1 MYHVI
6 TDIFSGLRGGI
17 KNPDSQWNKGPL
29 PTIAGGPAGS
39 NGDPDGQINATSSLL
54 QNITPYAYAQSAR
67 MGSDK
72 NYQQIPHRI
81 QKIIPELWVPSPDG
95 VSNKLPIS
103 HSVDQGDISWA
114 VNLDYNDRHYLLAK
128 GKNVH
133 NKHNAALNSMTP
145 YCNFSTVNYLL
156 AGLQNFWT
164 NTFMTYQDEPDTL
177 YATMMNNAPR
187 APKNDWADLT
197 KALKI
202 DIHPTI
208 CFERLKMFDTA
219 HNQEGDDIV
228 KEAYKNWLGQQCSMG
243 WKNQIL
249 AATKLMFIPFGIC
262 AGSEDQGGQHE
273 KSLAPVIAAV
283 NFVITMTI
291 DGQNRDLV
299 NYWRAHNM
307 ANGDELTFRLD
318 WNTNVKDYVMNH
330 YYKGETSAS
339 FPNKVGHNN
348 DILNIRIVE
357 AYEDAAE
364 NSDEKTFLRP
374 WQGKSYGCWQL
385 QPFKS
390 QFVLNDEDKFVK
402 KYMEYDFRTD
412 GVWRIGQMMHHRASS
427 IGENSYH
434 RALNYNDDTQ
444 FLTGALL
451 QITFAPVWQQYQSY
465 YRSNAAAPAI
475 NAAADNAGDPE
486 DGDDGAGIGPNPVRE
501 PQNAPLEAKVGE
513 KRAVDGKGLLG
524 GKKSTQGAK
533 QAPIVEKG
541 LLDSLSENVSLSSKN
556 PVPSSEN
563 PFPSSEK
570 TPSSTST
577 KQNAVDTLT
586 KKIKSA
592 KTKQQTP
599 IESISEN

>member
-1 MYHVI
+1 MYLVI

-81 QKIIPELWVPSPDG
+81 QKIIPELWVPAPDG
-95 VSNKLPIS
+95 MSNKLPIS

-114 VNLDYNDRHYLLAK
+114 INLDYNDRHYLLAK

-164 NTFMTYQDEPDTL
+164 NTLMTNIGDPEHI
-177 YATMMNNAPR
+177 YAVMGNTAQGP
-187 APKNDWADLT
+187 AVKNDWADLT

-208 CFERLKMFDTA
+208 CFDRLKKFPR
-219 HNQEGDDIV
+219 NGDYA
-228 KEAYKNWLGQQCSMG
+228 AYEEWLKVQCSMG
-243 WKNQIL
+243 WRNQIL
-249 AATKLMFIPFGIC
+249 AATKLMFLPFGIC

-299 NYWRAHNM
+299 NYWRALNM

-318 WNTNVKDYVMNH
+318 WNTNAKDYVMNH

-348 DILNIRIVE
+348 SLVSNRILEVYDGAN
-357 AYEDAAE
+357 D
-364 NSDEKTFLRP
+364 DEKTFLTP
-374 WQGKSYGCWQL
+374 WRNNCCGCWQL
-385 QPFKS
+385 QPFKT
-390 QFVLNDEDKFVK
+390 QFLLNDEDKFVK
-402 KYMEYDFRTD
+402 KHMEYDFRTD

-451 QITFAPVWQQYQSY
+451 QITFAPVWQQYQGY
-465 YRSNAAAPAI
+465 YRSNAAASRD
-475 NAAADNAGDPE
+475 AAAPNALDAAGLDNANAEPE
-486 DGDDGAGIGPNPVRE
+486 DEDDGYGVGPNRRGVRE
-501 PQNAPLEAKVGE
+501 EAKVGE

-524 GKKSTQGAK
+524 GKKSTQRAK
-533 QAPIVEKG
+533 EAPTVEKG
-541 LLDSLSENVSLSSKN
+541 LLDSLSENVSLSSENAPYLQEK
-556 PVPSSEN
+556 SS
-563 PFPSSEK
+563 
-570 TPSSTST
+570 SSTSA

-586 KKIKSA
+586 KKIKNA
-592 KTKQQTP
+592 KAKSSTP
-599 IESISEN
+599 IESIPEN